1 MVKHARAV
9 NARLLGA
16 YPDGFNL
23 DAAHHPHITMLQQF
37 VRTADLDEVYAAVAD
52 VFASEKPTAWKLTA
66 FKHYY
71 IPAPPLGVAG
81 IVMKPT
87 DALLRLQQRLIDA
100 TAPHTVTTGTVA
112 AFASDQE
119 GRDIQ
124 GSLIDYVA
132 NFVRDASGK
141 KFNPHVSTGVGTE
154 TYLNELLAEPF
165 AAFTFSPAGAA
176 IYQLGSFGTAQKEL
190 KALQFS
196 P

>member
-1 MVKHARAV
+1 MF
-9 NARLLGA
+9 L
-16 YPDGFNL
+16 P
-23 DAAHHPHITMLQQF
+23 
-37 VRTADLDEVYAAVAD
+37 VRSRPPGDSRR
-52 VFASEKPTAWKLTA
+52 SEH
-66 FKHYY
+66 FY

-81 IVMKPT
+81 IVVKPT

-141 KFNPHVSTGVGTE
+141 NSIRT
-154 TYLNELLAEPF
+154 
-165 AAFTFSPAGAA
+165 S
-176 IYQLGSFGTAQKEL
+176 
-190 KALQFS
+190 ALES
-196 P
+196 APKPI